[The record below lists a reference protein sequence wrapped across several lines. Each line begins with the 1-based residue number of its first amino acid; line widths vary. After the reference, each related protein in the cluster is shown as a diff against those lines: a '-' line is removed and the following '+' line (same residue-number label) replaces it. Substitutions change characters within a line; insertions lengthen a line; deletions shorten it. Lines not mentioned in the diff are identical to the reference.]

1 MHSVDRFSSRVENY
15 VRYRPSYPS
24 AIVDLLKEE
33 CALTPQSIIADI
45 GSGTGKLSE
54 LFLANGNT
62 VIGVEPN
69 SRMRAAAES
78 ILTGSAT
85 FRSVDGTAESTTI
98 GDASVDFVIAGQAFH
113 WFHVRRAR
121 HEFKRILKPNGW
133 VVVIWN
139 ERQIDTTPFLR
150 AYEQLL
156 LKYGTDYQ
164 EVRHEN
170 AEPRVKE
177 FFAPNQ
183 PRFAQFPTHQ
193 SFDFDA
199 LRGRLLSSSY
209 TPECSSPNFQPM
221 LADLERI
228 FKHYQDGGLVRF
240 DYDTRVFY
248 ERLRQ
253 AESE

>member
-1 MHSVDRFSSRVENY
+1 MQSVERFSSRVENY
-15 VRYRPSYPS
+15 ARYRPGYPS

-33 CALTPQSIIADI
+33 CALIADSIIADI

-54 LFLANGNT
+54 LFLANGNA

-69 SRMRAAAES
+69 AAMRAAAES
-78 ILTGSAT
+78 ILGGSPK
-85 FRSVDGTAESTTI
+85 FRSVDGTAESTTLV
-98 GDASVDFVIAGQAFH
+98 DASVDFVMAGQAFH
-113 WFHVRRAR
+113 WFDPHKAKV
-121 HEFKRILKPNGW
+121 ECKRILKPNGW

-156 LKYGTDYQ
+156 LTYGTDYQ

-170 AEPRVKE
+170 AEPVVKE
-177 FFAPNQ
+177 FFAPKQ
-183 PRFAQFPTHQ
+183 PRFAQFPNHQ

-209 TPECSSPNFQPM
+209 TPEPSNAAFKPM
-221 LADLERI
+221 LVELEKI
-228 FKHYQDGGLVRF
+228 FDTYQQAGSVRF
-240 DYDTRVFY
+240 EYDTRVFY
-248 ERLRQ
+248 ERLD
-253 AESE
+253 